1 MPRNTFIYEMSHFWW
16 NLISFQLIKFVKIKW
31 PQIFTLRPLKTILV
45 YDMYRLLTKMGGFTL
60 VKSIWT
66 GPKYTVSVLLQ
77 KGPRSTM
84 GPKAKRPPLFAQ
96 SLFSYLFAEC
106 NRYWAQGFEDRSG
119 TFSLSLSIFF
129 SSIPLIYPMSLFV
142 SDDACWANRW
152 SNQTKLTKICI
163 IADLVT

>member
-31 PQIFTLRPLKTILV
+31 PQIFTLLPLKTILV

-129 SSIPLIYPMSLFV
+129 RPIPLIYPCHYSSLMMLV
-142 SDDACWANRW
+142 EQIGDPIKQNL
-152 SNQTKLTKICI
+152 QKICI